1 MRTPFWLRP
10 SLARQI
16 ATRMSFLAVL
26 AVLLLTYQYT
36 KREWEYS
43 QKEMISQ
50 AGLLLDTISLTLRDP
65 LYNLEIDELK
75 DLAGKIG
82 ENPQI
87 TMFVVYD
94 KTGRILVDSSK
105 PELEFSQ
112 EVDVLGYNLVTTPT
126 HELYI
131 SWQGT
136 QLVSGKGIR
145 IGNQT
150 IGAIAIG
157 FSTEKH
163 DQKVKDLTL
172 QGLTLALVVIF
183 LGGLFTFG
191 TARQITSPLSELA
204 RVANKMKAGDLTVRA
219 NQPRVNDE
227 IGQLSTAFNQMAE
240 SIQQRQSELRE
251 LANGLE
257 KTVNERTAELQEQ
270 AKILEEMAITDPLT
284 QAYNRRQFY
293 KLAKIEMER
302 AQQQDGKPLSVIVID
317 ADHYKRVNDTFGH
330 QIGDLVLIKLVEICH
345 NSIRKTDV
353 FARYGGEEFVILM
366 PETDSETA
374 RVIAERIRE
383 RVESTKLPVDGQL
396 VQITIS
402 LGVSTYS
409 NAYSLSFDSLLTQAD
424 RALYKSKRLGRN
436 RVTVW
441 ADEMLVPG

>member
-1 MRTPFWLRP
+1 
-10 SLARQI
+10 
-16 ATRMSFLAVL
+16 MSFLAVL

-136 QLVSGKGIR
+136 QLVSGKSIR

-204 RVANKMKAGDLTVRA
+204 RVANKMKAG
-219 NQPRVNDE
+219 
-227 IGQLSTAFNQMAE
+227 
-240 SIQQRQSELRE
+240 
-251 LANGLE
+251 
-257 KTVNERTAELQEQ
+257 
-270 AKILEEMAITDPLT
+270 
-284 QAYNRRQFY
+284 
-293 KLAKIEMER
+293 
-302 AQQQDGKPLSVIVID
+302 
-317 ADHYKRVNDTFGH
+317 
-330 QIGDLVLIKLVEICH
+330 
-345 NSIRKTDV
+345 
-353 FARYGGEEFVILM
+353 
-366 PETDSETA
+366 
-374 RVIAERIRE
+374 
-383 RVESTKLPVDGQL
+383 
-396 VQITIS
+396 
-402 LGVSTYS
+402 
-409 NAYSLSFDSLLTQAD
+409 
-424 RALYKSKRLGRN
+424 
-436 RVTVW
+436 
-441 ADEMLVPG
+441 

>member
-1 MRTPFWLRP
+1 MRTTFWLKP

-16 ATRMSFLAVL
+16 AIRMSLLAVM

-36 KREWEYS
+36 IREWEYS
-43 QKEMISQ
+43 QREMISQ
-50 AGLLLDTISLTLRDP
+50 SELLLSTISLTLRDP

-87 TMFVVYD
+87 TMFIVYD
-94 KTGRILVDSSK
+94 KMGRILVNSEK

-112 EVDVLGYNLVTTPT
+112 VVDELGYNLVTTPT
-126 HELYI
+126 DEQFI
-131 SWQGT
+131 AWQSK
-136 QLVSGKGIR
+136 QLVTGRGIR
-145 IGNQT
+145 VGNQT

-157 FSTEKH
+157 FSTQRH

-172 QGLTLALVVIF
+172 QGLALALIVIF

-191 TARQITSPLSELA
+191 TARKITSPLSELA
-204 RVANKMKAGDLTVRA
+204 NVANEMKAGNLSIRA
-219 NQPRVNDE
+219 NQPKVDDE
-227 IGQLSTAFNQMAE
+227 IGQLSTAFNQMAA
-240 SIQQRQSELRE
+240 SIQQRQLELRE
-251 LANGLE
+251 LADGLE
-257 KTVNERTAELQEQ
+257 RTVNERTAELQEQ

-284 QAYNRRQFY
+284 QAYNRRQFF

-302 AQQQDGKPLSVIVID
+302 AQNTGVQLSVIVID

-345 NSIRKTDV
+345 GAIRKTDV

-374 RVIAERIRE
+374 RLIAERIRE
-383 RVESTKLPVDGQL
+383 RVENTRLPVNGQV

-402 LGVSTYS
+402 LGISTF
-409 NAYSLSFDSLLTQAD
+409 NNMQELSFDSVLTQAD
-424 RALYKSKRLGRN
+424 RALYKSKRTGRN

-441 ADEMLVPG
+441 AEEVLMPG

>member
-1 MRTPFWLRP
+1 MRTTFWLKP

-16 ATRMSFLAVL
+16 AIRMSLLAVM

-36 KREWEYS
+36 IREWEYS

-50 AGLLLDTISLTLRDP
+50 SELLLSTISLTLRDP

-87 TMFVVYD
+87 TMFIVYD
-94 KTGRILVDSSK
+94 KMGRILVNSEK
-105 PELEFSQ
+105 LELEFSQ
-112 EVDVLGYNLVTTPT
+112 KVDELGYNLVTTPT
-126 HELYI
+126 DEQYI
-131 SWQGT
+131 AWQSN
-136 QLVSGKGIR
+136 QLVTGRGIR
-145 IGNQT
+145 VGNQT

-157 FSTEKH
+157 FSTQRH

-172 QGLTLALVVIF
+172 QGLALALIVIF

-191 TARQITSPLSELA
+191 TARKITSPLSELA
-204 RVANKMKAGDLTVRA
+204 NVANEMKAGNLSIRA
-219 NQPRVNDE
+219 NQPKVDDE
-227 IGQLSTAFNQMAE
+227 IGQLSTAFNQMAA
-240 SIQQRQSELRE
+240 SIQQRQLELRE
-251 LANGLE
+251 FADGLE
-257 KTVNERTAELQEQ
+257 RTVNERTAELQEQ

-284 QAYNRRQFY
+284 QAYNRRQFF

-302 AQQQDGKPLSVIVID
+302 AQNTGVQLSVIVID

-345 NSIRKTDV
+345 GAIRKTDV

-374 RVIAERIRE
+374 RLIAERIRE
-383 RVESTKLPVDGQL
+383 RVENTRLPVNGQV

-402 LGVSTYS
+402 LGISTF
-409 NAYSLSFDSLLTQAD
+409 NNIQELSFDSLLTQAD
-424 RALYKSKRLGRN
+424 RALYKSKRTGRN

-441 ADEMLVPG
+441 AEEVLMPG

>member
-1 MRTPFWLRP
+1 MRTTFWLKP

-16 ATRMSFLAVL
+16 AIRMSLLAVM

-36 KREWEYS
+36 IREWEYS
-43 QKEMISQ
+43 QREMISQ
-50 AGLLLDTISLTLRDP
+50 SELLLSTISLTLRDP

-87 TMFVVYD
+87 TMFIVYD
-94 KTGRILVDSSK
+94 KMGRILVNSEK

-112 EVDVLGYNLVTTPT
+112 EVDELGYNLVTTPT
-126 HELYI
+126 DEQYI
-131 SWQGT
+131 AWQSN
-136 QLVSGKGIR
+136 QLVTGRGIR
-145 IGNQT
+145 VGNQT

-157 FSTEKH
+157 FSTQRH

-172 QGLTLALVVIF
+172 QGLALALIVIF

-191 TARQITSPLSELA
+191 TARKITSPLSELA
-204 RVANKMKAGDLTVRA
+204 NVANEMKAGNLSIRA
-219 NQPRVNDE
+219 NQPKVDDE
-227 IGQLSTAFNQMAE
+227 IGQLSTAFNQMAA
-240 SIQQRQSELRE
+240 SIQQRQLELRE
-251 LANGLE
+251 FADGLE
-257 KTVNERTAELQEQ
+257 RTVNERTAELQEQ

-284 QAYNRRQFY
+284 QAYNRRQFF

-302 AQQQDGKPLSVIVID
+302 AQNTGVQLSVIVID

-345 NSIRKTDV
+345 GAIRKTDV

-374 RVIAERIRE
+374 RLIAERIRE
-383 RVESTKLPVDGQL
+383 RVENTRLPVNGQV

-402 LGVSTYS
+402 LGISTF
-409 NAYSLSFDSLLTQAD
+409 NNIQELSFDSLLTQAD
-424 RALYKSKRLGRN
+424 RALYKSKRTGRN

-441 ADEMLVPG
+441 AEEVLMPG

>member
-1 MRTPFWLRP
+1 MRTTFWLKP

-16 ATRMSFLAVL
+16 AIRMSLLAVM

-36 KREWEYS
+36 IREWEYS
-43 QKEMISQ
+43 QREMISQ
-50 AGLLLDTISLTLRDP
+50 SELLLSTISLTLRDP

-87 TMFVVYD
+87 TMFIVYD
-94 KTGRILVDSSK
+94 KMGRILVNSEK

-112 EVDVLGYNLVTTPT
+112 EVDELGYNLVTTPT
-126 HELYI
+126 DEQYI
-131 SWQGT
+131 AWQSN
-136 QLVSGKGIR
+136 QLVTGRGIR
-145 IGNQT
+145 VGNQT

-157 FSTEKH
+157 FSTQRH

-172 QGLTLALVVIF
+172 QGLALALIVIF

-191 TARQITSPLSELA
+191 TARKITSPLSELA
-204 RVANKMKAGDLTVRA
+204 NVANEMKAGNLSIRA
-219 NQPRVNDE
+219 NQPKVDDE

-240 SIQQRQSELRE
+240 SIQQRQLELRE
-251 LANGLE
+251 FADGLE
-257 KTVNERTAELQEQ
+257 RTVNERTAELQEQ

-284 QAYNRRQFY
+284 QAYNRRQFF

-302 AQQQDGKPLSVIVID
+302 AQNTGVQLSVIVID

-345 NSIRKTDV
+345 GAIRKTDV

-374 RVIAERIRE
+374 RLIAERIRE
-383 RVESTKLPVDGQL
+383 RVENTRLSVNGQV

-402 LGVSTYS
+402 LGLSTF
-409 NAYSLSFDSLLTQAD
+409 NNIQELSFDSLLTQAD
-424 RALYKSKRLGRN
+424 RALYKSKRTGRN

-441 ADEMLVPG
+441 AEEVLMPG

>member
-1 MRTPFWLRP
+1 MRTTFWLKP

-16 ATRMSFLAVL
+16 AIRMSLLAVM

-36 KREWEYS
+36 IREWEYS

-50 AGLLLDTISLTLRDP
+50 SELLLGTISLTLRDP

-87 TMFVVYD
+87 TMFIVYD
-94 KTGRILVDSSK
+94 KMGRILVNSEK

-112 EVDVLGYNLVTTPT
+112 EVDELGYNLVTTPT
-126 HELYI
+126 DEQYI
-131 SWQGT
+131 AWQSN
-136 QLVSGKGIR
+136 QLVTGRGIR
-145 IGNQT
+145 VGNQT

-157 FSTEKH
+157 FSTQRH

-172 QGLTLALVVIF
+172 QGLGLALIVIF

-191 TARQITSPLSELA
+191 TARKITSPLSELA
-204 RVANKMKAGDLTVRA
+204 NVANEMKAGNLSIRA
-219 NQPRVNDE
+219 NQPKVDDE

-240 SIQQRQSELRE
+240 SIQQRQLELRE
-251 LANGLE
+251 FADGLE
-257 KTVNERTAELQEQ
+257 RTVNERTAELQEQ

-284 QAYNRRQFY
+284 QAYNRRQFF

-302 AQQQDGKPLSVIVID
+302 AQNTGVQLSVIVID

-345 NSIRKTDV
+345 GAIRKTDV

-383 RVESTKLPVDGQL
+383 RVENTRLSVNGQV

-402 LGVSTYS
+402 LGLSTF
-409 NAYSLSFDSLLTQAD
+409 NNIQELSFDSLLTQAD
-424 RALYKSKRLGRN
+424 RALYKSKRTGRN

-441 ADEMLVPG
+441 AEEVLMPG